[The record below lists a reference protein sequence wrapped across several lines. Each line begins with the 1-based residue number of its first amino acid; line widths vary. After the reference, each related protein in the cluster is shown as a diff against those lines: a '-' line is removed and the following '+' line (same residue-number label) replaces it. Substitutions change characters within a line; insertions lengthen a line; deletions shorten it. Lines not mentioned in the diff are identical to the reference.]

1 LPTTT
6 EASDND
12 ADGEYSMNMD
22 EYSYDDN
29 NETDNEANVKK
40 LFSSFLTT

>member
-6 EASDND
+6 EATDND

-29 NETDNEANVKK
+29 NETDNEANVQI
-40 LFSSFLTT
+40 LFRPF